1 MFKTLLTLLLIAS
14 ALFDSVAPEGEA
26 PTSNLNPFFRFFNAW
41 KYTALCVFDGV
52 ALTCWVI
59 FIIWLLVRCLK
70 KARRNVK
77 VAQDVLE
84 EAEPE
89 D

>member
-26 PTSNLNPFFRFFNAW
+26 PTSHLNPFFRFFNAW

-59 FIIWLLVRCLK
+59 FIIWLLVGCWT
-70 KARRNVK
+70 KARRNIK
-77 VAQDVLE
+77 VAPEEVEEGELE
-84 EAEPE
+84 V
-89 D
+89 